1 MKKIK
6 ILIAILISLTF
17 ILTACMNGVGKESL
31 FLTLSIKQPDTTKS
45 LQTNQELE
53 FILSLNLPLANNEL
67 SSFSLEV
74 EKDKI
79 KDIITPDSTDGKFE
93 VLNNKSVSIKYTPIE
108 NGKYYFVGKYRLANS
123 EEIISKEIIKDIGA
137 SDNNYIKD
145 IWVLNGTEKN
155 IENLEGKTYVINPND
170 NKYIP
175 KNSASIKLDIELNDL
190 GNPSLIIFDE
200 DGTEVKKITDKED
213 LFNAFPIS
221 GKEDDL
227 KKFIFVLYDPNN
239 PNTNFENENLK
250 KMFLNLIVSDDN
262 YNPEITYMENT
273 GSLEIVSGNDI
284 KVETIA
290 DTYNLNFKVKDL
302 KDFGNT
308 GVYKIK
314 ASIVT
319 DASTEQILVDKVFNY
334 GERYED
340 TISLNLDTNISDQN
354 IKIIAEDFIGNT
366 TIENYKIKISKTSYE
381 VKLQPKYL
389 DGRALE
395 VQSNRYV
402 YEDDESNNKF
412 INLIAEMRT
421 NKNIEQDYTY
431 SFEIFDGVDDK
442 SLMKE
447 DLLYQNRYTFP
458 AVSLKEGEN
467 VFNLKAEIKDS
478 ENIVKATDNDT
489 IRVYLED
496 KTPPKI
502 KNAIITLNSS
512 GKNFEINP
520 PNRGNVEYEA
530 NTSWNFDI
538 NIEDT
543 SEIILNTDTILGEIL
558 YEGQSVVNDPT
569 FNYVLSE
576 NTLRISAPSG
586 FNDTLKKGRYII
598 KIYRDSFGGN
608 IQIQDEN
615 GNYLKEGQDYII
627 EFEVR

>member
-17 ILTACMNGVGKESL
+17 ILTACTNGVGKESL
-31 FLTLSIKQPDTTKS
+31 FLTLSIKQPDATKS

-145 IWVLNGTEKN
+145 IRVLNGTEKN
-155 IENLEGKTYVINPND
+155 IENLEGKTYVI
-170 NKYIP
+170 KKSQ

>member
-17 ILTACMNGVGKESL
+17 ILTACTNGVGKESL
-31 FLTLSIKQPDTTKS
+31 FLTLSIKQPDATKS

-74 EKDKI
+74 NSKNGIDYTL
-79 KDIITPDSTDGKFE
+79 TPDSTDGKFE
-93 VLNNKSVSIKYTPIE
+93 VLNNKSVSIKYTPTKSGEYTFI
-108 NGKYYFVGKYRLANS
+108 GKYRLANS
-123 EEIISKEIIKDIGA
+123 EEIKASKNLKIESVKN
-137 SDNNYIKD
+137 NNYIKD
-145 IWVLNGTEKN
+145 IRVLNGTEKN
-155 IENLEGKTYVINPND
+155 IENQEGKTYVI
-170 NKYIP
+170 KKSE

-190 GNPSLIIFDE
+190 GDPSLIIFDE
-200 DGTEVKKITDKED
+200 DGTVVKKITDKED

-227 KKFIFVLYDPNN
+227 KKFIFVLYDSNN
-239 PNTNFENENLK
+239 PNTNFENEDFK
-250 KMFLNLIVSDDN
+250 EKMFLNLIVSDDN

-302 KDFGNT
+302 KEFGNT

-314 ASIVT
+314 ASVVT

-502 KNAIITLNSS
+502 KNAIITLNNS

-520 PNRGNVEYEA
+520 PNRGNVEYET

>member
-17 ILTACMNGVGKESL
+17 ILTACTNGVGKESL
-31 FLTLSIKQPDTTKS
+31 FLTLSIKQPDATKS

-74 EKDKI
+74 EKKDEI

-155 IENLEGKTYVINPND
+155 IENLEGKTYVI
-170 NKYIP
+170 KKSQ

-213 LFNAFPIS
+213 LFKAFPIS

-302 KDFGNT
+302 KDSGNT